1 PLVVDSSP
9 ALVLDESCVV
19 DRGLW
24 VMIELDSI
32 KSKEKFLHH
41 DGVAS
46 WFKSLRLK
54 KVKMTCLL
62 ENVFAL
68 RQNRRTTSLISL
80 RLSLKEEF
88 LWLELRNCSCGLRL
102 SKLTMNPI
110 PYLMFDPLKIADEDT
125 GDVNKNASSDLE
137 SDSDAV
143 SDTFFGEFNDNPDKE
158 QSLNQPQNVEAAS
171 LDPFNIYP
179 LLDRKN
185 IGTSDSVSDKSI
197 PFPPGFTPP
206 EDYTKPDDQVS
217 KDKSPGSSQRR
228 SESSV
233 PELLMNSTRT
243 LTTAFQLINILVFTL
258 VLNEKGLKKGGSLLD
273 VLDGMVKVGQAM
285 GYDMGGCLGSKAKK
299 DWTRELVGKHKVN
312 FLSLQETKMEI
323 FRLWELSFKL
333 GNSNFDYNIYNA
345 NGNSGGILCIWDPNT
360 FLKDHHII
368 SDNFVVI
375 ADHHLSDHRPILLR
389 EVFVDYG
396 ATPFRF
402 YHSWINISVMVDGD
416 WIDDPNHV
424 KSEFCSHFASKFQR
438 PGDSR
443 SRINFPFP
451 NQLNSEQA
459 TSLETPISIDEI
471 KSAVWACGSL
481 YKVVTKILAIRLG
494 SVIDNLISEVQSAFL
509 PKRQILDGPFVI
521 NEVLSWCKHKRRQA
535 MIFKVDFAK
544 AYDSVRW
551 DFLDDVLL
559 SFGFGQKWRDWILG
573 SLSSGKASVL
583 VNGSPTSE
591 FQFHCGLKQD
601 SLGCFSGHETSF
613 QLSNLVSP
621 EGGNMAIIKAW
632 DVIIGGKTEVSSFL
646 SVRSILLSNG
656 VGFTLLKSAY
666 GASPILFYFGLNRAL
681 LFKWVWRFISQDG
694 SLWARVISA
703 IHGSNIQEH
712 QGVDL
717 DYYPIVQMLIA
728 VVLGLKYSEKVPLS
742 TI

>member
-1 PLVVDSSP
+1 
-9 ALVLDESCVV
+9 
-19 DRGLW
+19 
-24 VMIELDSI
+24 
-32 KSKEKFLHH
+32 
-41 DGVAS
+41 
-46 WFKSLRLK
+46 
-54 KVKMTCLL
+54 
-62 ENVFAL
+62 
-68 RQNRRTTSLISL
+68 
-80 RLSLKEEF
+80 
-88 LWLELRNCSCGLRL
+88 
-102 SKLTMNPI
+102 
-110 PYLMFDPLKIADEDT
+110 
-125 GDVNKNASSDLE
+125 
-137 SDSDAV
+137 
-143 SDTFFGEFNDNPDKE
+143 
-158 QSLNQPQNVEAAS
+158 
-171 LDPFNIYP
+171 
-179 LLDRKN
+179 
-185 IGTSDSVSDKSI
+185 
-197 PFPPGFTPP
+197 
-206 EDYTKPDDQVS
+206 
-217 KDKSPGSSQRR
+217 
-228 SESSV
+228 
-233 PELLMNSTRT
+233 
-243 LTTAFQLINILVFTL
+243 
-258 VLNEKGLKKGGSLLD
+258 
-273 VLDGMVKVGQAM
+273 
-285 GYDMGGCLGSKAKK
+285 
-299 DWTRELVGKHKVN
+299 
-312 FLSLQETKMEI
+312 MEI

-573 SLSSGKASVL
+573 SLSSGKAYVL

-712 QGVDL
+712 RLCPSSVWNSISREVRVLKNLGVDL
-717 DYYPIVQMLIA
+717 ISYCLFPRIFALDNNKLCSVSAKFSEGLSNSLRRPVRGGVESHQLSLLNEMVSSISLSNSEDRWVWNLNGSGLFRVCDIRNLLDEKFLPKVEVATRWVKYIPIKLNIFAWRVCLDRLPTRLNLVRRDVQVSSLDCPIC
-728 VVLGLKYSEKVPLS
+728 SLS
-742 TI
+742 H

>member
-1 PLVVDSSP
+1 
-9 ALVLDESCVV
+9 
-19 DRGLW
+19 
-24 VMIELDSI
+24 
-32 KSKEKFLHH
+32 
-41 DGVAS
+41 
-46 WFKSLRLK
+46 
-54 KVKMTCLL
+54 
-62 ENVFAL
+62 
-68 RQNRRTTSLISL
+68 
-80 RLSLKEEF
+80 
-88 LWLELRNCSCGLRL
+88 
-102 SKLTMNPI
+102 
-110 PYLMFDPLKIADEDT
+110 
-125 GDVNKNASSDLE
+125 
-137 SDSDAV
+137 
-143 SDTFFGEFNDNPDKE
+143 
-158 QSLNQPQNVEAAS
+158 
-171 LDPFNIYP
+171 
-179 LLDRKN
+179 
-185 IGTSDSVSDKSI
+185 
-197 PFPPGFTPP
+197 
-206 EDYTKPDDQVS
+206 
-217 KDKSPGSSQRR
+217 
-228 SESSV
+228 
-233 PELLMNSTRT
+233 
-243 LTTAFQLINILVFTL
+243 
-258 VLNEKGLKKGGSLLD
+258 
-273 VLDGMVKVGQAM
+273 
-285 GYDMGGCLGSKAKK
+285 
-299 DWTRELVGKHKVN
+299 
-312 FLSLQETKMEI
+312 MEI

-375 ADHHLSDHRPILLR
+375 AGTWLPSNSKLLIISIYAPQSRSDKRILWGYISSLISRWQDHHLSDHRPILLR

-509 PKRQILDGPFVI
+509 QQRQILDGPFVI
-521 NEVLSWCKHKRRQA
+521 NEVLSWCKHKRCQA

-551 DFLDDVLL
+551 DFLDECFIL

>member
-68 RQNRRTTSLISL
+68 RQNRRTPSLISL

-285 GYDMGGCLGSKAKK
+285 GYDMRGCMK
-299 DWTRELVGKHKVN
+299 DMEKIIG
-312 FLSLQETKMEI
+312 LQ
-323 FRLWELSFKL
+323 
-333 GNSNFDYNIYNA
+333 G
-345 NGNSGGILCIWDPNT
+345 
-360 FLKDHHII
+360 
-368 SDNFVVI
+368 
-375 ADHHLSDHRPILLR
+375 
-389 EVFVDYG
+389 
-396 ATPFRF
+396 
-402 YHSWINISVMVDGD
+402 
-416 WIDDPNHV
+416 
-424 KSEFCSHFASKFQR
+424 
-438 PGDSR
+438 
-443 SRINFPFP
+443 
-451 NQLNSEQA
+451 
-459 TSLETPISIDEI
+459 
-471 KSAVWACGSL
+471 
-481 YKVVTKILAIRLG
+481 
-494 SVIDNLISEVQSAFL
+494 
-509 PKRQILDGPFVI
+509 
-521 NEVLSWCKHKRRQA
+521 
-535 MIFKVDFAK
+535 
-544 AYDSVRW
+544 VR
-551 DFLDDVLL
+551 
-559 SFGFGQKWRDWILG
+559 
-573 SLSSGKASVL
+573 
-583 VNGSPTSE
+583 
-591 FQFHCGLKQD
+591 
-601 SLGCFSGHETSF
+601 
-613 QLSNLVSP
+613 
-621 EGGNMAIIKAW
+621 
-632 DVIIGGKTEVSSFL
+632 DVI
-646 SVRSILLSNG
+646 
-656 VGFTLLKSAY
+656 
-666 GASPILFYFGLNRAL
+666 
-681 LFKWVWRFISQDG
+681 Q
-694 SLWARVISA
+694 
-703 IHGSNIQEH
+703 
-712 QGVDL
+712 
-717 DYYPIVQMLIA
+717 
-728 VVLGLKYSEKVPLS
+728 
-742 TI
+742 